1 MGVVGDAGVAVW
13 VVVVPVA
20 LVITLA
26 VAFLMRVRYLAGRVG
41 SFECALRLP
50 GRRRWT
56 SGIATFGNDSL
67 EWVRLVS
74 FGLRPR
80 YRILRA
86 EIELGRVRRRG
97 RDGAV
102 VDVECRYDDGVV
114 WLAMHED
121 SHSALVA
128 WLESAAPSQPTLF

>member
-1 MGVVGDAGVAVW
+1 MVLVSL
-13 VVVVPVA
+13 VVV
-20 LVITLA
+20 LA
-26 VAFLMRVRYLAGRVG
+26 VAFLARVRYLAGRVG
-41 SFECALRLP
+41 SFECARRLP

-74 FGLRPR
+74 LGLRPR
-80 YRILRA
+80 YRIRRA

-97 RDGAV
+97 RDGTV
-102 VDVECRYDDGVV
+102 VDVECRYSDGVV

-128 WLESAAPSQPTLF
+128 WLESAAPTQPTLF